1 MVFTVKKFFCL
12 SLKTGANIAGLF
24 GILVCSLTG
33 YNIAQQKNQK
43 PGGIFSASCFTLLY
57 AFVSILLLVGVNRSD
72 HKIMVPWM
80 LLEAVVIVS
89 ILIITIMSNHMGSM
103 PLVLFLAYSL
113 LCVWSLFIKIKEDAE
128 KNEAD
133 ASIEFYS
140 EPRQFV
146 LDSPQNYV
154 FPVPQQNS
162 TPQPLDDLPPSY
174 ESVIGSS
181 APPPRVVT

>member
-1 MVFTVKKFFCL
+1 
-12 SLKTGANIAGLF
+12 
-24 GILVCSLTG
+24 
-33 YNIAQQKNQK
+33 
-43 PGGIFSASCFTLLY
+43 
-57 AFVSILLLVGVNRSD
+57 
-72 HKIMVPWM
+72 MVPWM
-80 LLEAVVIVS
+80 LLQAVVIILILLITIASNQMGS
-89 ILIITIMSNHMGSM
+89 IL
-103 PLVLFLAYSL
+103 LVLFLAYSL

-154 FPVPQQNS
+154 FPVPQQHS

-174 ESVIGSS
+174 ESVIGAS
-181 APPPRVVT
+181 APPPRVLS

>member
-1 MVFTVKKFFCL
+1 
-12 SLKTGANIAGLF
+12 
-24 GILVCSLTG
+24 
-33 YNIAQQKNQK
+33 
-43 PGGIFSASCFTLLY
+43 
-57 AFVSILLLVGVNRSD
+57 
-72 HKIMVPWM
+72 MVPWM
-80 LLEAVVIVS
+80 LLEAVVIIS
-89 ILIITIMSNHMGSM
+89 ILIITIMTNHMGSM
-103 PLVLFLAYSL
+103 PLVLFLSYSL

-154 FPVPQQNS
+154 FPVPHQNS

-174 ESVIGSS
+174 ESVVGSS
-181 APPPRVVT
+181 APPPPPRVVT

>member
-1 MVFTVKKFFCL
+1 MSLLLLFGVNKVSSSIEQKQFHSNKNFKFF
-12 SLKTGANIAGLF
+12 
-24 GILVCSLTG
+24 
-33 YNIAQQKNQK
+33 Q
-43 PGGIFSASCFTLLY
+43 
-57 AFVSILLLVGVNRSD
+57 SD

-80 LLEAVVIVS
+80 LLQAVVIILILLITITSHQMGS
-89 ILIITIMSNHMGSM
+89 IL
-103 PLVLFLAYSL
+103 LVLFLAYSL
-113 LCVWSLFIKIKEDAE
+113 LCVWSLFIKIKEDAD

-154 FPVPQQNS
+154 FPVPHQHS

-174 ESVIGSS
+174 DSVIGTS
-181 APPPRVVT
+181 APPPRVLS